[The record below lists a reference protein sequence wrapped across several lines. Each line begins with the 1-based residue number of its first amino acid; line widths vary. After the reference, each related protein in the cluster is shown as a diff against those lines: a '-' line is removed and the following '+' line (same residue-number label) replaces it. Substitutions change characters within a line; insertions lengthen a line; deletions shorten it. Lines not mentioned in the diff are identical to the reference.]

1 MESSQNNE
9 KKYHHGRRSFIGNGL
24 LLTAGAALSGIPV
37 AAFAGGV
44 FNHPPTYRVQDI
56 IDLILKDVNVPPI
69 ADTID
74 TVKFGDTSQVVT
86 GIVTTMFATVEV
98 IEKAIALKANFIIVH
113 EPTFFKGLDR
123 TEKLEVN
130 ELMKKKQALL
140 KEHQVVI
147 WRFHDYCHDTQP
159 DMISHG
165 FMKKMNWLQ
174 YDKTGQPL
182 LHIPAL
188 RLDQLVHQLKSNL
201 RISHLRIMG
210 NTSKTC
216 SSIALYPG
224 ACGVQA
230 HIDAVEKD
238 KPDVLIIGE
247 LVEWETAEYFRD
259 AARMGTGTA
268 LVVLGHSVSE
278 EPGMEYFA
286 EWLQPKIPGIS
297 VSHIASGDPFTWL

>member
-1 MESSQNNE
+1 MESNQNNE
-9 KKYHHGRRSFIGNGL
+9 KKYYYGRRDFINNGL
-24 LLTAGAALSGIPV
+24 LLTAGAALNSLPV
-37 AAFAGGV
+37 AAFAGGI
-44 FNHPPTYRVQDI
+44 FKHPYTHTVQDI

-113 EPTFFKGLDR
+113 EPTFFNGLDR
-123 TEKLEVN
+123 TEKLELN
-130 ELMKKKQALL
+130 EVMKKKQAMLA
-140 KEHQVVI
+140 EHKIVI
-147 WRFHDYCHDTQP
+147 WRFHDYSHAIKP
-159 DMISHG
+159 DMINQG

-174 YDKTGQPL
+174 YYKSDEPL

-188 RLDQLVHQLKSNL
+188 RLDRLVQQLKSNL
-201 RISHLRIMG
+201 NIGHLRIMG
-210 NTSKTC
+210 NSSKAC

-224 ACGVQA
+224 AWGVQA
-230 HIDAVEKD
+230 HIAAVEKD
-238 KPDVLIIGE
+238 KADVLIIGE

-259 AARMGTGTA
+259 AARMGSDTA

-286 EWLQPKIPGIS
+286 EWLQSKISGIS
-297 VSHIASGDPFTWL
+297 VSHIASGNPFTWL